1 MKKIFFAVLLIACVP
16 FSYSFAEE
24 SSSVISNSKYILDAG
39 DKLKITVF
47 NEPELS
53 GEFEIDGSGIL
64 AFPLIGSIKAG
75 GIDPRSLEKIIA
87 EKLDGEYIIN
97 PRVNIEVLNFRPF
110 FILGEV
116 KTPGSYPYVN
126 GLNVMNAVAL
136 AGGYT
141 PRAYKK
147 KVLITRGQGKDRKEF
162 HASEEELVLPGDSIK
177 VEERLF

>member
-1 MKKIFFAVLLIACVP
+1 MKKIFLVTLALIFCGVP
-16 FSYSFAEE
+16 YYNLYAQDAT
-24 SSSVISNSKYILDAG
+24 NSDFQYILDSG
-39 DKLKITVF
+39 DKLRITVF

-64 AFPLIGSIKAG
+64 AFPLIGSVKAG
-75 GIDPRSLEKIIA
+75 GIDPRSLEKLLA
-87 EKLDGEYIIN
+87 DKLRGEYLVN

-116 KTPGSYPYVN
+116 KSPGSYPYVN
-126 GLNVMNAVAL
+126 GLNVINAVAL

-162 HASEEELVLPGDSIK
+162 HAGEEELVLPGDSIR